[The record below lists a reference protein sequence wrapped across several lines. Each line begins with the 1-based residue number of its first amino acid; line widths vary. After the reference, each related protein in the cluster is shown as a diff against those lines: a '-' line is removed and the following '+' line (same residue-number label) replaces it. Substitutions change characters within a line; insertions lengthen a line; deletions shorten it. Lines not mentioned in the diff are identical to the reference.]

1 MRVESFTVDSFVH
14 VVKRG
19 GRGMDITKNKSD
31 QWRFVRL
38 LFYMNNEFA
47 DENWERRTKKQ
58 GMFSWPVDLPTRRP
72 LVKIL
77 AYCLMPNH
85 FHLILKEIKDGG
97 VSLFMKKLGES
108 MTRYFNEKYQEKGS
122 IFQGAYKSRTI
133 DSDEYLRYVG
143 AYVMAKNTFEL
154 YPKGGLEGAMKNF
167 DDAWKWATD
176 YPFCSLADYSGGR
189 EYSVILDKDL
199 LGEIFASAKKF
210 KDFCQNCKFTDV
222 RHPSNLRIDIGLV

>member
-1 MRVESFTVDSFVH
+1 MRVESFTVDSFVQ

-85 FHLILKEIKDGG
+85 FHLILKKIKME
-97 VSLFMKKLGES
+97 SFLFMKKLGRVWQDIL
-108 MTRYFNEKYQEKGS
+108 M
-122 IFQGAYKSRTI
+122 
-133 DSDEYLRYVG
+133 
-143 AYVMAKNTFEL
+143 KNIKERKPFWGRLQRRRFRWILTLCRSLCNGKKHFEL

-176 YPFCSLADYSGGR
+176 YPLVVLWVKWGQRIFCNFG
-189 EYSVILDKDL
+189 
-199 LGEIFASAKKF
+199 
-210 KDFCQNCKFTDV
+210 
-222 RHPSNLRIDIGLV
+222 